1 VSVAG
6 TNATDFYREATSE
19 GRVWTVRDAAGF
31 PAPQGDGGRA
41 MPFWSSRERVE
52 RVIARVPA
60 YQAFDPF
67 DMDLAAFTSRWLP
80 GLDRDGLKVGLNWS
94 GDRALGYDVEPNSV
108 LAGLKAAAE
117 HQSDGS
123 SS

>member
-1 VSVAG
+1 MSVAG
-6 TNATDFYREATSE
+6 INAADFYREAASE
-19 GRVWTVRDAAGF
+19 GRVWTIRDSEGF

-60 YQAFDPF
+60 FRVFDPF
-67 DMDLAAFTSRWLP
+67 EIDLAAFIGRWLP

-94 GDRALGYDVEPNSV
+94 GDRAMGYDVEPKSV
-108 LAGLKAAAE
+108 LAALAAE
-117 HQSDGS
+117 AGRQGELS